1 MKQLINFVCAIYLA
15 LGVGMALGTIGSI
28 YIQGVEHIHV
38 ITRIVVFLLMV
49 STLVCAFQ
57 SRELS
62 KSFIK
67 VACFAPL
74 SGFLIVFMVGL
85 IKSGFLLDVGVSE
98 EDSALAATMDEFFLP
113 ALIVLSNVFLV
124 SIAAAPLLVIAGDIQ
139 RERSQYG
146 RSASRSGITAPAVQI
161 QRKKLVPMMKDF
173 LSKPGNHAIFLGRE
187 RTGKSLAIE
196 SILPPESILSG
207 KPLWFQS
214 GVDID
219 PDMAKAFLAGIEGP
233 VAFDEAQA
241 MCRSGLLLTA
251 LELAGTSGRSYIVA
265 AQDIASLS
273 KFELEALLDAR
284 ATKIILFEGAPTANV
299 DDIVWRE
306 ITLYEAMNIRKSHY
320 SEYEFGAAT
329 PGADIS
335 PQPLALPG
343 NNPTISLDKPSA

>member
-15 LGVGMALGTIGSI
+15 LGVGMALGAIGSI
-28 YIQGVEHIHV
+28 YSAGMDHIHV
-38 ITRIVVFLLMV
+38 ISKVFIFLLMV
-49 STLVCAFQ
+49 STLVCAFL

-74 SGFLIVFMVGL
+74 GGFLIVFMVGM

-98 EDSALAATMDEFFLP
+98 GDSALAATMDEFFLP

-124 SIAAAPLLVIAGDIQ
+124 AVAATPLVVIAGDIQ
-139 RERSQYG
+139 RERSEHG
-146 RSASRSGITAPAVQI
+146 ARGSRSGITAPAVLS

-173 LSKPGNHAIFLGRE
+173 LSRPGNHAIFLGRE

-214 GVDID
+214 EVDID
-219 PDMAKAFLAGIEGP
+219 PEMAKVFLAGIEGP

-241 MCRSGLLLTA
+241 MCRSGLLLPA
-251 LELAGTSGRSYIVA
+251 LELARTSGRSYIVA
-265 AQDIASLS
+265 AQDIAAFS
-273 KFELEALLDAR
+273 KFELEALLDAK
-284 ATKIILFEGAPTANV
+284 ATKIILFEGAPTADV

-306 ITLYEAMNIRKSHY
+306 ITLYEAMNIRSSHY
-320 SEYEFGAAT
+320 SGYEFGN
-329 PGADIS
+329 GAKADEGS
-335 PQPLALPG
+335 PSTLALPG

>member
-15 LGVGMALGTIGSI
+15 LGVGMALGAIGSI
-28 YIQGVEHIHV
+28 YSAGMDHIHV
-38 ITRIVVFLLMV
+38 ISKVFIFLLMV
-49 STLVCAFQ
+49 STLVCALL

-74 SGFLIVFMVGL
+74 GGFLIVFMVGM

-98 EDSALAATMDEFFLP
+98 GDSALAATMDEFFLP

-124 SIAAAPLLVIAGDIQ
+124 AVAATPLVVIAGDIQ
-139 RERSQYG
+139 RERSEHG
-146 RSASRSGITAPAVQI
+146 ARGSRSGITAPAVLS

-173 LSKPGNHAIFLGRE
+173 LSRPGNHAIFLGRE

-214 GVDID
+214 EVDID
-219 PDMAKAFLAGIEGP
+219 PEMAKVFLAGIEGP
-233 VAFDEAQA
+233 VAFDESQA
-241 MCRSGLLLTA
+241 MCRSGLLLPA
-251 LELAGTSGRSYIVA
+251 LELARASGRSYIVA
-265 AQDIASLS
+265 AQDIATFS
-273 KFELEALLDAR
+273 KFEIEALLDAR
-284 ATKIILFEGAPTANV
+284 ATKIILFEGAPTASV

-306 ITLYEAMNIRKSHY
+306 ITLYEAMNVRSSHY
-320 SEYEFGAAT
+320 SGYEFGN
-329 PGADIS
+329 GAKADEGS
-335 PQPLALPG
+335 PSTLALPG

>member
-15 LGVGMALGTIGSI
+15 LGVGMALGAIGSI
-28 YIQGVEHIHV
+28 YSAGMDHIHV
-38 ITRIVVFLLMV
+38 ISKVVIFLLMV
-49 STLVCAFQ
+49 SILVCAFL

-67 VACFAPL
+67 VACLAPL
-74 SGFLIVFMVGL
+74 GGFLVVFMVGML
-85 IKSGFLLDVGVSE
+85 ESGFLLGVGVNDG
-98 EDSALAATMDEFFLP
+98 DSAIADTMDEFFLP
-113 ALIVLSNVFLV
+113 WLIVLSNVFLV
-124 SIAAAPLLVIAGDIQ
+124 FIAATPLVVIAGDFQ

-146 RSASRSGITAPAVQI
+146 RSASRSGITAPAVLS
-161 QRKKLVPMMKDF
+161 QRKKLIPMMKDF
-173 LSKPGNHAIFLGRE
+173 LSRPGNHAIFLGQVC
-187 RTGKSLAIE
+187 TGKSLAIE
-196 SILPPESILSG
+196 SILPPESILCG

-251 LELAGTSGRSYIVA
+251 LELAGASGRSYIVA

-320 SEYEFGAAT
+320 SGYEFGAAT